1 MDRIKLSRQLSA
13 IENGEASAEFGDGP
27 IVAITGPPGIGKSC
41 LIDKIL
47 YELTPELVVGVLAV
61 DPTSP
66 VSGGALL
73 GDRIR
78 FNVLDDASKA
88 ESIYI
93 RSIATRSSGGSIP
106 SIVNDLASHLLAND
120 FDLVIIETV
129 GAGQSEMRCAAVA
142 DRIIVVEGPARGDSI
157 QAEKAGLL
165 ELADLIVVNK
175 SDLEGSEKV
184 FNELTISLSL
194 SPDPPRIMRTSAIDG
209 TGISDVAKLLLTLE
223 PRASSIRAKSRQKLL
238 MAHENKI
245 VSNPNFE
252 SILDRI
258 SQEGLS
264 IPEALTQSIT
274 ILNEFEIG
282 E

>member
-1 MDRIKLSRQLSA
+1 M
-13 IENGEASAEFGDGP
+13 
-27 IVAITGPPGIGKSC
+27 
-41 LIDKIL
+41 

-142 DRIIVVEGPARGDSI
+142 DRIIVVEGRPARGDSI

-264 IPEALTQSIT
+264 IPEALRE
-274 ILNEFEIG
+274 LND
-282 E
+282 

>member
-1 MDRIKLSRQLSA
+1 MDRIKLSRELSS
-13 IENGEASAEFGDGP
+13 IENGETDGLVGEGP
-27 IVAITGPPGIGKSC
+27 IIAITGPPGIGKSC

-47 YELTPELVVGVLAV
+47 FELAPKMKVAVLAV

-78 FNVLDDASKA
+78 FNVLDDNERA

-106 SIVNDLASHLLAND
+106 LIVQDLSSHLLAND

-129 GAGQSEMRCAAVA
+129 GAGQSEIRCAAVA
-142 DRIIVVEGPARGDSI
+142 ERIIVVEGPARGDSI

-165 ELADLIVVNK
+165 ELADLIIVNK

-184 FNELTISLSL
+184 FNDLTISLTL
-194 SPDPPRIMRTSAIDG
+194 SDDPPNIVRTSALSG
-209 TGISDVAKLLLTLE
+209 EGVKEVANLMLNLE
-223 PRASSIRAKSRQKLL
+223 ARESSSRARARQKLL
-238 MAHENKI
+238 MAHESKI
-245 VSNPNFE
+245 VTNPKFE
-252 SILDRI
+252 LILDRI

-264 IPEALTQSIT
+264 IQDALRE
-274 ILNEFEIG
+274 LNE
-282 E
+282 

>member
-13 IENGEASAEFGDGP
+13 IENGESSAEYGEGP

-78 FNVLDDASKA
+78 FNVLDDANKA

-106 SIVNDLASHLLAND
+106 SIVNELASHLLAND

-209 TGISDVAKLLLTLE
+209 TGISDVAKLILTLE
-223 PRASSIRAKSRQKLL
+223 QRASSIRAKSRQKLL

-264 IPEALTQSIT
+264 IPEALRE
-274 ILNEFEIG
+274 LND
-282 E
+282 